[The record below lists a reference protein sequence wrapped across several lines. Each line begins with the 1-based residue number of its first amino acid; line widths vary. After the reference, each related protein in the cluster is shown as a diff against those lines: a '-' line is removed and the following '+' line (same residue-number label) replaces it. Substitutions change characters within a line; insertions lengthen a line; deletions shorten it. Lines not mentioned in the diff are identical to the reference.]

1 MLLYLIPVF
10 ILGGLVLLL
19 GIVALL
25 ARIKGG
31 RYLRPIMQFLMKVPL
46 LNRGMKKMSEAALE
60 RADPDLASAVK
71 KLERLGANRD
81 PQFGPAVLFGLGGVF
96 VEVLHDVA
104 LRVAPLRARDAA
116 AMLDE
121 IKGRALLDGARGQ
134 PAVSRAAIVD
144 ALCRLSDLMLA
155 APQIA
160 SVDLNPVLAYPDGLL
175 AVDARIV
182 LTQ

>member
-1 MLLYLIPVF
+1 VFLYLIPVF

-25 ARIKGG
+25 ARFRGG

-81 PQFGPAVLFGLGGVF
+81 PQRAQQAMSQLSAAERKAVMEATLQQQ
-96 VEVLHDVA
+96 EVPVA
-104 LRVAPLRARDAA
+104 MNRAQRRKLEQQRKA
-116 AMLDE
+116 
-121 IKGRALLDGARGQ
+121 KRG
-134 PAVSRAAIVD
+134 
-144 ALCRLSDLMLA
+144 
-155 APQIA
+155 
-160 SVDLNPVLAYPDGLL
+160 
-175 AVDARIV
+175 
-182 LTQ
+182 

>member
-25 ARIKGG
+25 ARFRGG

-81 PQFGPAVLFGLGGVF
+81 PQRAQQAMSQLSAAERKAVMDATLQHQ
-96 VEVLHDVA
+96 E
-104 LRVAPLRARDAA
+104 APLPMNRAQRRKLEQQRKA
-116 AMLDE
+116 
-121 IKGRALLDGARGQ
+121 KRG
-134 PAVSRAAIVD
+134 
-144 ALCRLSDLMLA
+144 
-155 APQIA
+155 
-160 SVDLNPVLAYPDGLL
+160 
-175 AVDARIV
+175 
-182 LTQ
+182 